1 MDFTGVRWRL
11 TGAEAILKP
20 RTIRAN
26 GDWTDRLLAITT
38 SLNNGDE
45 YTNPATPPVPS
56 QGLRRMITSLQE
68 SRTHIDWGGSA
79 DVWPPPSAREM
90 ARWIVERV
98 MVNTEDVSAAG
109 VAWLW
114 CYPDRGIGGQ

>member
-1 MDFTGVRWRL
+1 
-11 TGAEAILKP
+11 
-20 RTIRAN
+20 
-26 GDWTDRLLAITT
+26 
-38 SLNNGDE
+38 
-45 YTNPATPPVPS
+45 
-56 QGLRRMITSLQE
+56 MITSHQE